1 MFIPLLTGIWMEG
14 DEPVSRGR
22 TYDVAVVRT
31 AFLFT
36 VSVFL
41 GLHYSHCRGEKVSC
55 VAHSVHGS
63 V

>member
-1 MFIPLLTGIWMEG
+1 MEG
-14 DEPVSRGR
+14 DELVSRGR

-41 GLHYSHCRGEKVSC
+41 GLRYSHYRGEKVSC

-63 V
+63 M